1 MPTASRHAC
10 AVPIRHE
17 GNSHTHLVSRLAGD
31 QAGVVARAQ
40 LLEHDVPGTA
50 IESWI
55 RCGRLLQIHRGVYA
69 FGHAALS
76 FEGRCMAAV
85 LAVGGDA
92 VVTGAAAGY
101 LRGVER
107 RAPAMVEVTTTRHV
121 RCDHDGVA
129 VLRVRRLPA
138 ADRDRLGPVPIGSV
152 ARMLVDRARTA
163 SSTELADV
171 MHECEYRRIL
181 DVRALE
187 ACARRHRTRSGPG
200 PRRMQQALA
209 LHHSGSAGTQSAF
222 ERRVLG
228 KLLDAGAPMPSIT
241 PSIELADG
249 RRIRPDLLFERERLV
264 VEVDGRRS
272 HDRRRTRVR
281 DARKEEDLR
290 ELGYV
295 VVRVRDRELPADVC
309 TVLATLRARR

>member
-1 MPTASRHAC
+1 M
-10 AVPIRHE
+10 V
-17 GNSHTHLVSRLAGD
+17 G
-31 QAGVVARAQ
+31 RAQ
-40 LLEHDVPGTA
+40 LLALGIADGLVK
-50 IESWI
+50 SWL
-55 RCGRLLQIHRGVYA
+55 RRGRLLQIHRGVYA
-69 FGHAALS
+69 FGHDALS

-92 VVTGAAAGY
+92 VITGAAAGY

-107 RAPAMVEVTTTRHV
+107 RAPRVIEVATTRHV
-121 RCDHDGVA
+121 RTDHHHVSVIRTRTLSA
-129 VLRVRRLPA
+129 S
-138 ADRDRLGPVPIGSV
+138 DRFIQGSVPTASV

-163 SSTELADV
+163 RSTELADV

-187 ACARRHRTRSGPG
+187 ACARRHRTRSGPA
-200 PRRMQQALA
+200 PRRLQQALE
-209 LHHSGSAGTQSAF
+209 LHRAGSAGTQSAF

-228 KLLDAGAPMPSIT
+228 ELLDAGSPMPLVT

-249 RRIRPDLLFERERLV
+249 RRIRPDLVFDRERVV
-264 VEVDGRRS
+264 VEVDGRTS

-281 DARKEEDLR
+281 DARKAAGLE

-295 VVRVRDRELPADVC
+295 VLRVRDRQVARDVQA
-309 TVLATLRARR
+309 VLATLEQRR